1 MTLICII
8 QLDFTV
14 TFVKTCTFSDKIVLH
29 VDWQSHRHTS
39 PKTSLTLA
47 RPYGFSSQ
55 NLAFDK
61 EGSWNSFSKMKL
73 FLLFA
78 TLLGASLGFTGN
90 LGFHPHLLNKPW
102 IQPSKPFKASIIDLI
117 DELFFAEHD
126 TKADKAYIRMKKM
139 ICPYCPITPSKN
151 SVPDKLRILKFK
163 TESSKVN

>member
-1 MTLICII
+1 
-8 QLDFTV
+8 
-14 TFVKTCTFSDKIVLH
+14 
-29 VDWQSHRHTS
+29 
-39 PKTSLTLA
+39 
-47 RPYGFSSQ
+47 
-55 NLAFDK
+55 
-61 EGSWNSFSKMKL
+61 MKL

-102 IQPSKPFKASIIDLI
+102 ILQPSKLFKASIIDLI
-117 DELFFAEHD
+117 DELLFAEDD